1 MKRVIIGTAGHI
13 DHGKSALVKALTG
26 VDPDRLKEEKERGI
40 TIELGFASLDLPS
53 GAKGG
58 IVDVPGHEKFVRNM
72 VAGATGIDIVLLI
85 IAADEGVMPQTREHT
100 DICRLLGI
108 PAGIVVLTKIDKV
121 EKEWLDLVEEEV
133 RGFKNETFLSG
144 APIVKVSSVTRQ
156 GLDELIKNVDS
167 VAKKLTERSKDR
179 PLKYPIDRIFSL
191 KGIGTVVTGT
201 LQSGMLRRESEVAI
215 MPRNRTARVR
225 YLESH
230 GEKHDEATPG
240 SRTAANLTGIDKEDL
255 ARGDVIT
262 GKGEVVTTTAID
274 ALVENLTVNKK
285 PFRFGTKL
293 NIHYGTT
300 YVEAVLQPYGRHE
313 VSPGESGIVRIH
325 LFKPAVLFGKERFI
339 LRGFTQLENFGYTVG
354 GGVVINPYS
363 PRRRPGRIDE
373 APGTLR
379 DLLNGNTRNMVLA
392 ASKELEGGPID
403 GNVAALMTGL
413 EFKEA
418 SRALDELAGEK
429 VLRKAGEAYLL
440 VSLIEEVSKQV
451 LSALSHLSERERAKG
466 GFTLTELRA
475 RTGRRVDPRFVDEAI
490 KALIADGNVVKT
502 KDGFLPAKM
511 EEARSTIMDELGGEI
526 TKFIEKRK
534 KEGPTLSE
542 IANHTKKPVKDVQ
555 HVLNRLVRDGAV
567 TRSRDF
573 FFSEKSLK
581 DIEADLT
588 GYLKNKEKIT
598 ISQFK
603 DITGTSRKYSVPLM
617 ELMDQRKVTI
627 RQGDYRVLWKKQ

>member
-1 MKRVIIGTAGHI
+1 
-13 DHGKSALVKALTG
+13 
-26 VDPDRLKEEKERGI
+26 
-40 TIELGFASLDLPS
+40 
-53 GAKGG
+53 
-58 IVDVPGHEKFVRNM
+58 VRSY
-72 VAGATGIDIVLLI
+72 
-85 IAADEGVMPQTREHT
+85 
-100 DICRLLGI
+100 
-108 PAGIVVLTKIDKV
+108 
-121 EKEWLDLVEEEV
+121 
-133 RGFKNETFLSG
+133 KNETFLSG

-156 GLDELIKNVDS
+156 GLDELVKNIDS
-167 VAKKLTERSKDR
+167 VAKKLSGRSTDR
-179 PLKYPIDRIFSL
+179 PLKYPVDRIFSL

-201 LQSGMLRRESEVAI
+201 LQSGTLRRDSEVAV

-230 GEKHDEATPG
+230 GEKLDEATPG
-240 SRTAANLTGIDKEDL
+240 SRTAANLTGIDREDL

-274 ALVENLTVNKK
+274 ALVENLKVNKK

-293 NIHYGTT
+293 NLHFGTT
-300 YVEAVLQPYGRHE
+300 YVESVLQPYGRRE
-313 VSPGESGIVRIH
+313 IAPGESGIVRIH
-325 LFKPAVLFGKERFI
+325 LFQPAVLFGKERFI
-339 LRGFTQLENFGYTVG
+339 LRGFSQLENFGYTVG

-363 PRRRPGRIDE
+363 PRRRPGRIAE

-379 DLLNGNTRNMVLA
+379 DLLNGNARNMVLA
-392 ASKELEGGPID
+392 ASKELEGSPID
-403 GNVAALMTGL
+403 DNVAALVTGL

-418 SRALDELAGEK
+418 SKVLDELAEEK

-475 RTGRRVDPRFVDEAI
+475 RTGRRIDPRLVDEAL
-490 KALIADGNVVKT
+490 KELLGSGKVVKT
-502 KDGFLPAKM
+502 KEGFLPAKM

-526 TKFIEKRK
+526 TTFIEKRN

-555 HVLNRLVRDGAV
+555 HILNRLVRDGAV

-588 GYLKNKEKIT
+588 GYLQKNEKIT

-603 DITGTSRKYSVPLM
+603 DITGTSRKFSVPLM

-627 RQGDYRVLWKKQ
+627 RQEDYRVLWKKQ

>member
-1 MKRVIIGTAGHI
+1 
-13 DHGKSALVKALTG
+13 
-26 VDPDRLKEEKERGI
+26 
-40 TIELGFASLDLPS
+40 
-53 GAKGG
+53 
-58 IVDVPGHEKFVRNM
+58 
-72 VAGATGIDIVLLI
+72 
-85 IAADEGVMPQTREHT
+85 
-100 DICRLLGI
+100 
-108 PAGIVVLTKIDKV
+108 
-121 EKEWLDLVEEEV
+121 
-133 RGFKNETFLSG
+133 
-144 APIVKVSSVTRQ
+144 
-156 GLDELIKNVDS
+156 
-167 VAKKLTERSKDR
+167 
-179 PLKYPIDRIFSL
+179 
-191 KGIGTVVTGT
+191 
-201 LQSGMLRRESEVAI
+201 

-230 GEKHDEATPG
+230 GEKLDEATPG
-240 SRTAANLTGIDKEDL
+240 SRTAANLTGIDREDL

-274 ALVENLTVNKK
+274 ALVENLKVNKK

-293 NIHYGTT
+293 NLHYGTT
-300 YVEAVLQPYGRHE
+300 YVESVLQPYGRRE
-313 VSPGESGIVRIH
+313 IAPGESGIARIH
-325 LFKPAVLFGKERFI
+325 LFSPAVLFGKERFI
-339 LRGFTQLENFGYTVG
+339 LRGFSQLENFGYTVG

-363 PRRRPGRIDE
+363 PRRRPGRIAE

-379 DLLNGNTRNMVLA
+379 DLLNGNARNMVLA

-403 GNVAALMTGL
+403 GNVAALLTGL
-413 EFKEA
+413 EFKET

-429 VLRKAGEAYLL
+429 VLQKAGEAYLL

-451 LSALSHLSERERAKG
+451 LAALSHLSERERAKG

-475 RTGRRVDPRFVDEAI
+475 RTGRWIDPRLVEEAL

-502 KDGFLPAKM
+502 KEGFLPAKM
-511 EEARSTIMDELGGEI
+511 EEMRSTIMDELGGEI
-526 TKFIEKRK
+526 TTFIEKRN
-534 KEGPTLSE
+534 KEGPTLGE

-555 HVLNRLVRDGAV
+555 HVLNRLIRDGAV

-581 DIEADLT
+581 DIEAHLT
-588 GYLKNKEKIT
+588 GYLQKNEKIT

-627 RQGDYRVLWKKQ
+627 RQGNYRILWKK